1 MQAVP
6 ATLGGGHWGDGTHF
20 PEVLWAAVSTS
31 GFSTVPSWP
40 QYLLSELGKEVCQTC
55 LVLVWAQSL
64 VPTCLLLD
72 QTHPLCVVLVWNPQG
87 QGHDLHLPLI

>member
-72 QTHPLCVVLVWNPQG
+72 QTHPLCVVLVWSPQG